1 MNEIG
6 DDFYATIKLKSGE
19 EIFSKVAPCEED
31 DRTLLILSNPIIVEE
46 LTVRGKFQGFKME
59 PWIKTSNDD
68 MFILNMNEV
77 MTMSESNSIE
87 MILYY
92 QEYVR
97 KINKTNYSKLDR
109 KMGYLS
115 SVHEAKE
122 VLEKLFNNS

>member
-6 DDFYATIKLKSGE
+6 DDFYATIKLRSGE

-46 LTVRGKFQGFKME
+46 LTVRGKIQGYKME
-59 PWIKTSNDD
+59 PWIKTSDDD
-68 MFILNMNEV
+68 MFILNMDEV

-87 MILYY
+87 MIVYY
-92 QEYVR
+92 QDFVR
-97 KINKTNYSKLDR
+97 KINKKNYSKLDR

>member
-1 MNEIG
+1 MGIE
-6 DDFYATIKLKSGE
+6 DDFYATIKLRSGE
-19 EIFSKVAPCEED
+19 EIFSKVAASEED

-46 LTVRGKFQGFKME
+46 LTVRGKFQGYKME
-59 PWIKTSNDD
+59 PWLKTSSDD
-68 MFILNMNEV
+68 MFILNMDEV
-77 MTMSESNSIE
+77 MTMSESDSIE
-87 MILYY
+87 MIVYY
-92 QEYVR
+92 QDYVR

>member
-6 DDFYATIKLKSGE
+6 DDFYATIKLRSGE

-31 DRTLLILSNPIIVEE
+31 DRTILILSNPIIVEE
-46 LTVRGKFQGFKME
+46 LTVRGKFQGYKME
-59 PWIKTSNDD
+59 PWLKTSSDD
-68 MFILNMNEV
+68 MFILNMDEV
-77 MTMSESNSIE
+77 MTMSESDSIE
-87 MILYY
+87 MIVYY
-92 QEYVR
+92 QDYVR

>member
-6 DDFYATIKLKSGE
+6 DDFYATIKLRSGE
-19 EIFSKVAPCEED
+19 EIFSKVAPCEEE
-31 DRTLLILSNPIIVEE
+31 DRTMLILSNPIIVEE
-46 LTVRGKFQGFKME
+46 LIVRGKFQGFKME
-59 PWIKTSNDD
+59 PWIKTSSDD
-68 MFILNMNEV
+68 MFILNMDEV
-77 MTMSESNSIE
+77 MTMSESDSIE
-87 MILYY
+87 MIVYY